1 MRCNAADPEE
11 LVVTDVTTKGMEGAV
26 GRAKAMQEAVSKA
39 KSTTQKMFVHAYA
52 DWYFLVLIPRKK
64 DDDEWSFATKVSDSG
79 RLDSLL
85 HGAAEDELL
94 PGQVLVEVA
103 KKPNNPFSGWISVG
117 RAGNNDVVLKHAS
130 VSKIHARIYQEDGPK
145 FFVQDAGSA
154 NGTMVRGIR
163 VTGDRHMAIRVGDTV
178 RFGELSCEF
187 FDGAGLYDRLRRI
200 P

>member
-1 MRCNAADPEE
+1 M
-11 LVVTDVTTKGMEGAV
+11 TDATTKAMEEAV
-26 GRAKAMQEAVSKA
+26 GRAKAMQEVMSKA
-39 KSTTQKMFVHAYA
+39 KSRTQKLFVRQYSG
-52 DWYFLVLIPRKK
+52 WYFLVLIPRKK
-64 DDDEWSFATKVSDSG
+64 HDDEWSFATKVSDSG

-103 KKPNNPFSGWISVG
+103 KKPNNPFSGWVSVG

-154 NGTMVRGIR
+154 NGTLVRGIHL
-163 VTGDRHMAIRVGDTV
+163 TGDHRMAIRVGDTV

-187 FDGAGLYDRLRRI
+187 FDGAGLYDRLRKI